1 MSAPS
6 SLADIAALPPKRLG
20 HVVAYVHQVQHTTLK
35 DKPHIILWVGDPS
48 VAYFKLHAWASEAP
62 LVTKLVAGDIAA
74 FRNLRAKCFR
84 GVVEGHLTRSS
95 SVVVLMRNNQFLD
108 PHRAES
114 PSFCTLLP
122 LLDWTR
128 QLEASGRSFGHV
140 NIPEIAIKDLREN
153 MLAHVVC
160 QLRPCPPPAPHS
172 YAMMYSGP
180 EDGMLLHLWNDPLS
194 FRSLRYNA
202 PVRVTHLLISFDAS
216 RQCLV
221 ATTTGESRVE
231 YLADAP
237 ETASPTSMTSA
248 VEFDGFNDAMDAAL
262 NGHVIVRRVGI
273 RHVILPFA
281 WDEGAW
287 QLIEKYCVHCETTL
301 PEAPLNVHPRLYSSC
316 VHECDGSARD
326 VWRYK
331 PFVLELVDVHG
342 VSAHVHAHDV
352 AIERLLGHIPASLLA
367 APTPDGSLEYRL
379 IVEALL
385 RSLTDTSHPID
396 VHVYC
401 SVVGQGAIFAL
412 VGIPS

>member
-6 SLADIAALPPKRLG
+6 SLADLAALPPKRLG
-20 HVVAYVHQVQHTTLK
+20 HVVTYVHQVQHTSLK
-35 DKPHIILWVGDPS
+35 AKPHTILWVGDQS
-48 VAYFKLHAWASEAP
+48 VAYFKLHVWAAEAP
-62 LVTKLVAGDIAA
+62 LVAKLMAGDIAA
-74 FRNLRAKCFR
+74 FRNLRVKCFR

-95 SVVVLMRNNQFLD
+95 SVVALMRHNQFLD

-122 LLDWTR
+122 LLEWTR

-160 QLRPCPPPAPHS
+160 QLRPCLPPAPQS
-172 YAMMYSGP
+172 YVMLYSGP
-180 EDGMLLHLWNDPLS
+180 EDGMLLHLSNDLMP
-194 FRSLRYNA
+194 FRSLRFDVPA
-202 PVRVTHLLISFDAS
+202 RVTHLIVTFDAS

-221 ATTTGESRVE
+221 ANTTGESRLE
-231 YLADAP
+231 YLVDVP
-237 ETASPTSMTSA
+237 ESGASTSSSL
-248 VEFDGFNDAMDAAL
+248 EFDSFHDASDAEL
-262 NGHVIVRRVGI
+262 NGHVILRRVGI

-281 WDEGAW
+281 WERESAC

-301 PEAPLNVHPRLYSSC
+301 PEAPLEVYPRLYGSC
-316 VHECDGSARD
+316 VHECEGKPRD

-331 PFVLELVDVHG
+331 SFVLELVDVHG
-342 VSAHVHAHDV
+342 VCAQVHAHDV
-352 AIERLLGHIPASLLA
+352 AIERLLGHIPASLVA
-367 APTPDGSLEYRL
+367 APTSENGLEYKV

-385 RSLTDTSHPID
+385 RSLTDTSHPMD

-401 SVVGQGAIFAL
+401 SVVGQTTVFAL
-412 VGIPS
+412 IGIPS